1 MMEVA
6 TETGFDL
13 ASAVARL
20 REMPPFLEG
29 ALARMEP
36 GAVMR
41 RPSPQAFSLG
51 EHACHLRDLEREG
64 YLARV
69 RRLLAEEAPALQGF
83 DGDAVAAAS
92 DYPSQDARAAARE
105 FAATR
110 GELLALLAP
119 LTASQLLRPA
129 TFEGEPV
136 TFARVVAMIVEHDRE
151 HRDEIG
157 RLPWK

>member
-1 MMEVA
+1 MEVA
-6 TETGFDL
+6 RDTAFDL

-20 REMPPFLEG
+20 REMPAFLEG

-36 GAVMR
+36 RAVMQ
-41 RPSPQAFSLG
+41 RPSPDAFSLG

-64 YLARV
+64 YLVRV
-69 RRLLAEEAPALQGF
+69 RRLLAEDAPALTGF

-105 FAATR
+105 FADAR
-110 GELLALLAP
+110 GELLGLLAP
-119 LTASQLLRPA
+119 LTASELARAA
-129 TFEGEPV
+129 TFMDEPV
-136 TFARVVAMIVEHDRE
+136 TFAAVVAMIVEHDRE
-151 HRDEIG
+151 HREEIG

>member
-69 RRLLAEEAPALQGF
+69 RRLLAEEVPALQGF
-83 DGDAVAAAS
+83 DGDAVAAA
-92 DYPSQDARAAARE
+92 
-105 FAATR
+105 R

-119 LTASQLLRPA
+119 LTASQLSRPA

-151 HRDEIG
+151 HREEIG